1 MPLRFLLARHQ
12 LEYAK
17 MFGLLQRVAE
27 QTDRFDIFF
36 KVISDFLILYCIQ
49 LHNSSGHMLNI

>member
-1 MPLRFLLARHQ
+1 
-12 LEYAK
+12 

-49 LHNSSGHMLNI
+49 LHNSSGHMLNIK